1 MLHKG
6 SFIFVYLCLGL
17 GLLVTTILSADH
29 REELAP
35 GETVVESP
43 AQALPMPPAAAQRFA
58 ARGARASAS
67 DDLTGEDLIAA
78 AKKWEVAR
86 PVLNT
91 FWGSAFAQRGLRY
104 ATPRVHYLVEEK
116 TETGCGKVGYNGP
129 FYCPNDHTI
138 YCDPFFVAGEMKRVG
153 DRLGTDGDM
162 AAIMIEA
169 HEWGHAVQ
177 RLLGV
182 RSGNKK
188 FNELQADCLAG
199 GFANYSRALGLMEK
213 GDLEEAQM
221 AIADGGDASD
231 DHGTP
236 QERIESFMLGYQRG
250 GAVCWGY

>member
-6 SFIFVYLCLGL
+6 SFIFVYLCLSL
-17 GLLVTTILSADH
+17 SLLVATMLMAD
-29 REELAP
+29 R
-35 GETVVESP
+35 GEGLKLHEIDRGAS
-43 AQALPMPPAAAQRFA
+43 AQARTTTPTNLQRFA
-58 ARGARASAS
+58 ANSAASSENLTAE
-67 DDLTGEDLIAA
+67 DLTAA
-78 AKKWEVAR
+78 ASKWEVAR
-86 PVLNT
+86 PILNA
-91 FWGSAFAQRGLRY
+91 FWGGAFAQRGLRY
-104 ATPRVHYLVEEK
+104 ATPRVHYLVEEE
-116 TETGCGKVGYNGP
+116 TETGCGTVGYEGP

-177 RLLGV
+177 RMLGL
-182 RSGNKK
+182 GGGTKK

-199 GFANYSRALGLMEK
+199 GFANYSHTLGLLEK

-221 AIADGGDASD
+221 AIADGGDAKD

-236 QERIESFMLGYQRG
+236 QERMESFMLGYQRG
-250 GAVCWGY
+250 GGACWGR